1 MSHSYSNNVVHCVF
15 STRNRI
21 DLIPEQKQELLYA
34 YLYGIAKNLR
44 MEMLAAG
51 GTRNHVHILVALP
64 AAESLSDSVRD
75 LKANSSRW
83 MKENG
88 DDFGWQE
95 GFGAFSVSASQIPV
109 VKTNIRNQLEHHRKR
124 SFEDEF
130 LALLKKSGIPD
141 DAKYVFG

>member
-44 MEMLAAG
+44 IEMLAAG

-64 AAESLSDSVRD
+64 AAKSLSDSVRD
-75 LKANSSRW
+75 LKANSSGW

-109 VKTNIRNQLEHHRKR
+109 VKTYIRNQLEHHRKR

-130 LALLKKSGIPD
+130 LALLKKSGIPY